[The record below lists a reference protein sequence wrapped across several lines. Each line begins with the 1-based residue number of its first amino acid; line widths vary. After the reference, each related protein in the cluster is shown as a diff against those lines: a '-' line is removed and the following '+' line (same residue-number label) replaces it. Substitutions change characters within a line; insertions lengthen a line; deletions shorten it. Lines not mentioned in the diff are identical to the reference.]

1 MRVQGLNGLRPGALA
16 LLAWSMA
23 CALAGG
29 AENRA
34 AVEFHQSIQP
44 LLTEYCSDCHADG
57 AKKGGVDFDIF
68 KSDDALLNH
77 ELWSKVLKNVRA
89 GLMPPEKKPRP
100 SAEERA
106 KLEQWIKYS
115 AFGIDP
121 QNPDPGRVTVRR
133 LNRVEYRNTIRDLM
147 GFDFKVEEELPP
159 DDTGYGFDNIGDVL
173 SISPLL
179 LEKYMQAAEVIVA
192 GAVPRVTRM
201 VAEKAV
207 PGAEFRQAEGKA
219 TGERLTY
226 YEAAKVGHR
235 FKAEQAGSYRLA
247 LEVEV
252 LGQFDFDPGKCRAV
266 FKADDRELWQQEF
279 GWQAGKKFKFEFEE
293 KWAAGEHRLTL
304 ELHPLTPVEQKKNSL
319 DLRITSVRVQG
330 PTEEKHWVRP
340 KNFELFFTQD
350 PPESAVA
357 RRAYAREV
365 LGRFVQR
372 AYRRPVEERTL
383 AKLVAIAEGGY
394 AQPGKRFEDGIAQA
408 LVPVLASPRFLFRVE
423 DVEAAVAGAK
433 LGAPV
438 SDPASGGGSNA
449 PGRKPALQFM
459 GKAGVRVNG
468 ASNHQPVTVSAS
480 LLDEYA
486 LASRLSYF
494 LWSTMPD
501 DELFRLAER
510 HELRRNL
517 DAQVKRMLADRRAEA
532 FIQNFVGQW
541 LQVRDVEGIDINAF
555 VVLARDSGEES
566 DFNKR
571 RQRFQELN
579 AIPDEQKTPEQKAE
593 LQQMAETRR
602 RRQNNRNK
610 VELDRDL
617 RRALREETEMSFGYV
632 MRENRSV
639 LELLDANYTFLN
651 ERLAK
656 HYALTNLNI
665 TGPEMRRVELPAG
678 SPRGGVITHGSA
690 LIVTSNPTRTSP
702 VKRGLFILDNILG
715 VPPPP
720 PPPDIPALEEAEK
733 DLQGRQPTLKEVLA
747 LHRKDALCSS
757 CHNRMDPLGLALEN
771 FNALGMWRDT
781 ERKQPIEASGKLITG
796 ETFQDIREVKRV
808 LATTHRLDFYR
819 CLTEKMLTYALGRG
833 VEYYDVEAMDR
844 IVAQMDK
851 DQGRFSALLTG
862 IIESAPFQKRRNI
875 FSTTAAAPS
884 SEKLAQAEPKP

>member
-1 MRVQGLNGLRPGALA
+1 MISCDRVPMMTKHERQTRIDG
-16 LLAWSMA
+16 S
-23 CALAGG
+23 LAGRFHTGLTLACLFVLPFVVVSAG
-29 AENRA
+29 AAE
-34 AVEFHQSIQP
+34 VEARFRKDIQP

-57 AKKGGVDFDIF
+57 AKKGGVDFDTL
-68 KSDDALLNH
+68 KSGDGLLNH

-173 SISPLL
+173 SMSPLL

-201 VAEKAV
+201 VAEKTI
-207 PGAEFRQAEGKA
+207 PGSEFRKSEGKGS
-219 TGERLTY
+219 GERLSFY
-226 YEAAKVGHR
+226 DEAKVGHG
-235 FKAEQAGSYRLA
+235 FKADQTGSYRVV

-279 GWQAGKKFKFEFEE
+279 GGLAAKKFKVEFNE

-304 ELHPLTPVEQKKNSL
+304 EVHPLTPVAQKKNSL
-319 DLRITSVRVQG
+319 DLRITTVRVQG

-350 PPESAVA
+350 PPESVTA
-357 RRAYAREV
+357 RRKYAREV

-372 AYRRPVEERTL
+372 AYRRPVDERTL
-383 AKLVAIAEGGY
+383 AKLVAIAEGSY
-394 AQPGKRFEDGIAQA
+394 SRPGKRFEDGIAQA

-423 DVEAAVAGAK
+423 DVEAADGLKV
-433 LGAPV
+433 
-438 SDPASGGGSNA
+438 
-449 PGRKPALQFM
+449 
-459 GKAGVRVNG
+459 KAGKN
-468 ASNHQPVTVSAS
+468 QPAANSAQAS

-501 DELFRLAER
+501 EELFRLAKR

-517 DAQVKRMLADRRAEA
+517 GPQVQRMLADRRAEA

-579 AIPDEQKTPEQKAE
+579 AVPDEQKTPEQKAE
-593 LQQMAETRR
+593 LQAMSER
-602 RRQNNRNK
+602 RRQQGKRTQ

-651 ERLAK
+651 EKLAK
-656 HYALTNLNI
+656 HYALTNLNVI
-665 TGPEMRRVELPAG
+665 GPEMRRVELPAG

-733 DLQGRQPTLKEVLA
+733 DLKGHQPTLKEVLA

-781 ERKQPIEASGKLITG
+781 ERKQSIEASGKLITG
-796 ETFQDIREVKRV
+796 EKFQDIREVKRV

-833 VEYYDVEAMDR
+833 VEYYDVETVDR
-844 IVAQMDK
+844 IVAQLDK

-862 IIESAPFQKRRNI
+862 IIDSAPFQKRRNI
-875 FSTTAAAPS
+875 SSATAAALS